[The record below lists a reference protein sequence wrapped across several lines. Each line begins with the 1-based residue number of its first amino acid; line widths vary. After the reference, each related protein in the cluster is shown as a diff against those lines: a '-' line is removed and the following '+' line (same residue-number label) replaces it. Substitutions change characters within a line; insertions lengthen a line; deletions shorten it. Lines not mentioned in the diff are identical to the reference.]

1 MLKNKI
7 IKIKLFYLK
16 LFFIVWLVICKLTA
30 MDVMEDLEKSR
41 SASLNFLL
49 RGSFL
54 VVGSLLADV
63 RYLSQPRIIL
73 PYR

>member
-1 MLKNKI
+1 M
-7 IKIKLFYLK
+7 
-16 LFFIVWLVICKLTA
+16 KLTA
-30 MDVMEDLEKSR
+30 IEVMDDFEKRR

-54 VVGSLLADV
+54 LLGSLFADV

-73 PYR
+73 PYK